1 MIDNDDDEY
10 RTYWIWKT
18 IGIDLEEEAYE
29 VLEDDDTNED
39 ESEGTSGDEDLGSGM
54 KMMMTRLIVCLMRE
68 THLTSKFKMD
78 PIVKSQIWNLKIPS
92 LACSPN
98 CYPLPSSFEKNRFV

>member
-39 ESEGTSGDEDLGSGM
+39 ESEATSGEEDLGSGM

>member
-39 ESEGTSGDEDLGSGM
+39 ESEATSGEEDLGSGM

-78 PIVKSQIWNLKIPS
+78 PIVKSHIWNLKIPS